1 MLLPGQARKYTGAV
15 PVLRDLLDRPDTPL
29 RAEVKDHIH
38 RQLDLAEARFAAIL
52 TA

>member
-1 MLLPGQARKYTGAV
+1 MHRLAGKYTGAV
-15 PVLRDLLDRPDTPL
+15 PALTACYLLDRPDTPL

-52 TA
+52 AA